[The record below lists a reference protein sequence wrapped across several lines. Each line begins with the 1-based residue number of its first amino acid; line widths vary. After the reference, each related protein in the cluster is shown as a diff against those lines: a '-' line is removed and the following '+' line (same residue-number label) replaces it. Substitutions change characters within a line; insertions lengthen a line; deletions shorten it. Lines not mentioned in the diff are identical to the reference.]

1 MSKVF
6 FNEELKQFLDQAA
19 KTVKLKIKQSYNDA
33 LEQERARK
41 KMIQEQ
47 YYFEVGDG
55 VRDELAA
62 ALYGVPLPL
71 VETIYSPRQ
80 ILLESYKVTE
90 YGVDLAYLLAKKNPF
105 EVALPPLLEELVA
118 KINNCLIVYRRQLIQ
133 KATYPK
139 IVNDFLV
146 REAMDAGYNVRI
158 IIPIKLNPTP

>member
-6 FNEELKQFLDQAA
+6 FNEELKQFLDQIAE
-19 KTVKLKIKQSYNDA
+19 TVKLKIKQSYNDA

-71 VETIYSPRQ
+71 V
-80 ILLESYKVTE
+80 
-90 YGVDLAYLLAKKNPF
+90 
-105 EVALPPLLEELVA
+105 
-118 KINNCLIVYRRQLIQ
+118 
-133 KATYPK
+133 
-139 IVNDFLV
+139 
-146 REAMDAGYNVRI
+146 
-158 IIPIKLNPTP
+158 